1 MMGVARSPELR
12 QTREMF
18 WKGWGVEREEE
29 RRWGSQVRRN
39 TVQDRNRIS
48 L

>member
-1 MMGVARSPELR
+1 MMGVARRPELR
-12 QTREMF
+12 QTKEMSD
-18 WKGWGVEREEE
+18 KGCGVVSREE